1 MDKYILNNK
10 YILYKNIIKQFENNY
25 NKIENILLY
34 KQYNNTRIK
43 HDIGINYYETYNEY
57 IINKKSKSLNI
68 ILNDIDRQKYEINNI
83 IKDYYKKIIIY
94 DNNIINKIIN
104 NNENELLNIKDYI
117 ISYNHIYSIK
127 NDKRIII
134 TEKPDNTYRIIYQS

>member
-104 NNENELLNIKDYI
+104 NNENELLNI
-117 ISYNHIYSIK
+117 
-127 NDKRIII
+127 
-134 TEKPDNTYRIIYQS
+134 